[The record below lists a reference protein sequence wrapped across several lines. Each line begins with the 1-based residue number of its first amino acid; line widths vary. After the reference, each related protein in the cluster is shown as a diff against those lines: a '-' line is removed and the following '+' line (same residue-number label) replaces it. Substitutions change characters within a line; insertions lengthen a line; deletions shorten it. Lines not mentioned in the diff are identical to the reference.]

1 MSTYSQA
8 PKTPPTPAV
17 STSAAWSHLRRA
29 QGLCCLQDWAA
40 GWQGL
45 PLCHTGT
52 QLLSC
57 MPRLLLW
64 TCTSPVRP
72 SAPARSSSHSRV
84 SRSTDCPC
92 DGPTWWCIV
101 VCKCA
106 CPRGVSFPKSPPA
119 WHQARTLS
127 PPTSPLQ
134 SLQIPPF
141 VLPFISLSSRWPGYP
156 GACLQGN
163 QCQKDSMTL
172 VSAQ

>member
-1 MSTYSQA
+1 MSTYNQA
-8 PKTPPTPAV
+8 PKTPPPPAV
-17 STSAAWSHLRRA
+17 STGAAWSHLRRA
-29 QGLCCLQDWAA
+29 QGLCCLQDRAA

-52 QLLSC
+52 QFLSC
-57 MPRLLLW
+57 MPGLLLW

-92 DGPTWWCIV
+92 DGPTWCIV

-141 VLPFISLSSRWPGYP
+141 VLPIILLSSRWPGYP

-172 VSAQ
+172 VNAQ